1 MNGELKGRTA
11 WVVGAGGTLGKQISL
26 DLAAAG
32 ATVYISSRD
41 ENKLN
46 AMAEGE
52 GKGLRPIAV
61 DITDRKS
68 VDAAASRIVEQ
79 TGRIDILV
87 NTTSLSL
94 FGDFLSLDDD
104 VWLNVLQTKQLGY
117 VRTIRAAV
125 PHMVRQKKG
134 VVINVT
140 GKGGRMP
147 RDVHLPGCSANAA
160 LNLLT
165 KGLAMTYGKD
175 GVRFVAVS
183 PGVIDSPR
191 LAAIRQSSAQRNQ
204 FDQAASDKAIAGS
217 NYLGRLGTA
226 QEVSDAVLFAASDR
240 AGFTT
245 GTVIEVD
252 GG

>member
-1 MNGELKGRTA
+1 MQGELQGRTA
-11 WVVGAGGTLGKQISL
+11 WVAGAGGTLGRQISA

-32 ATVYISSRD
+32 ARVFVSSRD
-41 ENKLN
+41 EQKLQ
-46 AMAEGE
+46 ALARETA
-52 GKGLRPIAV
+52 GLTAIPM
-61 DITDRKS
+61 DITERKS
-68 VDAAASRIVEQ
+68 VDQAAARIVEQ

-87 NTTSLSL
+87 NSTSLSL
-94 FGDFLSLDDD
+94 FGDFLTLDDD
-104 VWLNVLQTKQLGY
+104 IWVKVLQTKQIGY
-117 VRTIRAAV
+117 MRTTRAAL
-125 PHMVRQKKG
+125 PHMIKQKKG
-134 VVINVT
+134 VVVNVT
-140 GKGGRMP
+140 GKGGRAP

-165 KGLAMTYGKD
+165 RGLAMTYGKD

-191 LAAIRQSSAQRNQ
+191 LAAIRQSATERNKL
-204 FDQAASDKAIAGS
+204 DQSGADKAIAGS

-226 QEVSDAVLFAASDR
+226 QEVSNAVLFAVSDR

-245 GTVIEVD
+245 GTVLEVD

>member
-1 MNGELKGRTA
+1 M
-11 WVVGAGGTLGKQISL
+11 
-26 DLAAAG
+26 
-32 ATVYISSRD
+32 
-41 ENKLN
+41 
-46 AMAEGE
+46 
-52 GKGLRPIAV
+52 
-61 DITDRKS
+61 
-68 VDAAASRIVEQ
+68 
-79 TGRIDILV
+79 
-87 NTTSLSL
+87 
-94 FGDFLSLDDD
+94 
-104 VWLNVLQTKQLGY
+104 WLNVLQTKQLGY
-117 VRTIRAAV
+117 VRTVRAAL
-125 PHMVRQKKG
+125 PHMIRQKKG
-134 VVINVT
+134 VVVNVT

-191 LAAIRQSSAQRNQ
+191 LAAIRQSTNQRNQ
-204 FDQAASDKAIAGS
+204 FDQAASDKAISGS

-226 QEVSDAVLFAASDR
+226 QEVSDAVLFAVSDR

>member
-1 MNGELKGRTA
+1 MRDELRGRTA
-11 WVVGAGGTLGKQISL
+11 WVVGAGGTLGRRICA

-32 ATVYISSRD
+32 VQVFASSRD
-41 ENKLN
+41 EQKLQ
-46 AMAEGE
+46 AMAGE
-52 GKGLRPIAV
+52 TGGLTPMPM
-61 DITDRKS
+61 DITERKS
-68 VDAAASRIVEQ
+68 VDRAAADIVDRS
-79 TGRIDILV
+79 GRIDILV
-87 NTTSLSL
+87 NSTSLSL
-94 FGDFLSLDDD
+94 FGDFLTLDDD
-104 VWLNVLQTKQLGY
+104 VWERVLQTKQIGY
-117 VRTIRAAV
+117 MRTTRAAL
-125 PHMVRQKKG
+125 PHMIRQKKG
-134 VVINVT
+134 VVVNVT
-140 GKGGRMP
+140 GKGGRAP

-165 KGLAMTYGKD
+165 RGLAMTYGKD

-191 LAAIRQSSAQRNQ
+191 LAAIRRAATERNSLDQSGA
-204 FDQAASDKAIAGS
+204 DKAIAGS

-226 QEVSDAVLFAASDR
+226 EEVSDAVLFAVSDR

>member
-1 MNGELKGRTA
+1 MTGELMGRTA
-11 WVVGAGGTLGKQISL
+11 WVVGAGGTLGQQISK
-26 DLAAAG
+26 DLAASG
-32 ATVYISSRD
+32 ATVFVSSRD
-41 ENKLN
+41 EKKLQ
-46 AMAEGE
+46 AMADGTQ
-52 GKGLRPIAV
+52 LRPLAV
-61 DITDRKS
+61 DITSRES
-68 VDAAASRIVEQ
+68 VDAAAARIAEQ

-94 FGDFLSLDDD
+94 FGDFLTLDDD

-117 VRTIRAAV
+117 VRTVRAAL
-125 PHMVRQKKG
+125 PHMIRQKKG
-134 VVINVT
+134 VVVNVT

-191 LAAIRQSSAQRNQ
+191 LAAIRQSTNQRNQ
-204 FDQAASDKAIAGS
+204 FDQAASEKAISGS

-226 QEVSDAVLFAASDR
+226 QEVSDAVLFAVSDR

>member
-1 MNGELKGRTA
+1 VAAKIIKDSGR
-11 WVVGAGGTLGKQISL
+11 L
-26 DLAAAG
+26 
-32 ATVYISSRD
+32 
-41 ENKLN
+41 
-46 AMAEGE
+46 
-52 GKGLRPIAV
+52 
-61 DITDRKS
+61 
-68 VDAAASRIVEQ
+68 
-79 TGRIDILV
+79 DILV

-94 FGDFLSLDDD
+94 FGDFLELDDET
-104 VWLNVLQTKQLGY
+104 WIKVLQTKQLGY
-117 VRTIRAAV
+117 MRTARAAL
-125 PHMVRQKKG
+125 PQMRKQKSG
-134 VVINVT
+134 VIVNVT

-175 GVRFVAVS
+175 GIRVVAVS

-191 LAAIRQSSAQRNQ
+191 LESIRNSTAGRNQ
-204 FDQAASDKAIAGS
+204 FDKTASDKAIQGS
-217 NYLGRLGTA
+217 NYLGRLGSA
-226 QEVSDAVLFAASDR
+226 KEVSNAVLFAASDK

>member
-1 MNGELKGRTA
+1 MQNELKGRTA
-11 WVVGAGGTLGKQISL
+11 WVVGAGGTLGKQISA
-26 DLAAAG
+26 DLAASG
-32 ATVYISSRD
+32 ATVFVSSRD
-41 ENKLN
+41 EKKLKD
-46 AMAEGE
+46 MAAGTAL
-52 GKGLRPIAV
+52 KPLPV
-61 DITDRKS
+61 DITERKS
-68 VDAAASRIVEQ
+68 VDAAAAAIVAQ

-94 FGDFLSLDDD
+94 FGDFLNLDDD
-104 VWLNVLQTKQLGY
+104 VWLKVLQTKQIGY
-117 VRTIRAAV
+117 MRTTRAAL
-125 PHMVRQKKG
+125 PHMIKQEKG
-134 VVINVT
+134 VVVNVT
-140 GKGGRMP
+140 GKGGRAP

-191 LAAIRQSSAQRNQ
+191 LAAIRQSTNERNKL
-204 FDQAASDKAIAGS
+204 DPAGSDKAIAGS
-217 NYLGRLGTA
+217 NYLGRLGSA
-226 QEVSDAVLFAASDR
+226 QEVSDAVLFAVSDR

>member
-1 MNGELKGRTA
+1 MTGELKGRTA
-11 WVVGAGGTLGKQISL
+11 WVVGAGGTLGRQISH

-32 ATVYISSRD
+32 ATVFVSSRD
-41 ENKLN
+41 EKKLQS
-46 AMAEGE
+46 MAEGTA
-52 GKGLRPIAV
+52 LRPLPV
-61 DITDRKS
+61 DITNRKS
-68 VDAAASRIVEQ
+68 VDAAAARIAEQ
-79 TGRIDILV
+79 TGRIDIVV

-94 FGDFLSLDDD
+94 FGDFLTLDDD

-117 VRTIRAAV
+117 VRTIRAAL
-125 PHMVRQKKG
+125 PHMIRQKKG
-134 VVINVT
+134 VVVNVT

-191 LAAIRQSSAQRNQ
+191 LAAIRQSTNQRNQ
-204 FDQAASDKAIAGS
+204 LDQAGSDKAIAGS

-226 QEVSDAVLFAASDR
+226 QEVSDAVLFAVSDR

>member
-1 MNGELKGRTA
+1 MQGELQGRTA
-11 WVVGAGGTLGKQISL
+11 WVAGAGGTLGRQISA

-32 ATVYISSRD
+32 AKVFVSSRD
-41 ENKLN
+41 EQKLQ
-46 AMAEGE
+46 ALARETA
-52 GKGLRPIAV
+52 GLTAIPM
-61 DITDRKS
+61 DITERKS
-68 VDAAASRIVEQ
+68 VDQAAARIVEQ

-87 NTTSLSL
+87 NSTSLSL
-94 FGDFLSLDDD
+94 FGDFLTLDDD
-104 VWLNVLQTKQLGY
+104 VWVKVLQTKQIGY
-117 VRTIRAAV
+117 MRTTRAAL
-125 PHMVRQKKG
+125 PHMIKQKKG
-134 VVINVT
+134 VVVNVT
-140 GKGGRMP
+140 GKGGRAP

-165 KGLAMTYGKD
+165 RGLAMTYGKD

-191 LAAIRQSSAQRNQ
+191 LAAIRKSAADRNKLDQSGA
-204 FDQAASDKAIAGS
+204 DKAIAGS

-226 QEVSDAVLFAASDR
+226 QEVSNAVLFAVSDR

-245 GTVIEVD
+245 GTVLEVD

>member
-1 MNGELKGRTA
+1 MQDEFKGRVA
-11 WVVGAGGTLGKQISL
+11 WVVGAGGALGRQISA

-32 ATVYISSRD
+32 ATVYASSRD
-41 ENKLN
+41 GGKLE
-46 AMAEGE
+46 AMAKET
-52 GKGLRPIAV
+52 KGLRPAPM
-61 DITDRKS
+61 DITQRKS
-68 VDAAASRIVEQ
+68 VDAVAARIVEE

-87 NTTSLSL
+87 NSTSLSL
-94 FGDFLSLDDD
+94 FGDFLTLDDE
-104 VWLNVLQTKQLGY
+104 VWERVLQTKQIGY
-117 VRTIRAAV
+117 MRTVRAAL
-125 PHMVRQKKG
+125 PHMIRQGKG
-134 VVINVT
+134 AVVCVT
-140 GKGGRMP
+140 GKGGRAP

-165 KGLAMTYGKD
+165 RGLAMTYGKD

-191 LAAIRQSSAQRNQ
+191 LAAIRQSTSERNK
-204 FDQAASDKAIAGS
+204 FDQAGADKAIAGS

>member
-1 MNGELKGRTA
+1 MTGELKGRTA
-11 WVVGAGGTLGKQISL
+11 WVVGAGGTLGRQISH

-32 ATVYISSRD
+32 ATVFVSSRD
-41 ENKLN
+41 EKKLQS
-46 AMAEGE
+46 MAEGTA
-52 GKGLRPIAV
+52 LRPLPV
-61 DITDRKS
+61 DITNRKS
-68 VDAAASRIVEQ
+68 VDAAAARIAEQ
-79 TGRIDILV
+79 TGRIDIVV

-94 FGDFLSLDDD
+94 FGDFLTLDDD

-117 VRTIRAAV
+117 VRTIRAAL
-125 PHMVRQKKG
+125 PHMIRQKKG
-134 VVINVT
+134 VVVNVT

-191 LAAIRQSSAQRNQ
+191 LAAIRQSTNQRNQ
-204 FDQAASDKAIAGS
+204 FDQAASDKAISGS

-226 QEVSDAVLFAASDR
+226 QEVSNAVLFAVSDR

>member
-1 MNGELKGRTA
+1 MQGELQGRTA
-11 WVVGAGGTLGKQISL
+11 WVAGAGGTLGRQISA

-32 ATVYISSRD
+32 AKVFVSSRD
-41 ENKLN
+41 EQKLQ
-46 AMAEGE
+46 ALARETA
-52 GKGLRPIAV
+52 GLTAIPM
-61 DITDRKS
+61 DITERKS
-68 VDAAASRIVEQ
+68 VDQAAARIVEQ

-87 NTTSLSL
+87 NSTSLSL
-94 FGDFLSLDDD
+94 FGDFLTLDDD
-104 VWLNVLQTKQLGY
+104 IWVKVLQTKQIGY
-117 VRTIRAAV
+117 MRTTRAAL
-125 PHMVRQKKG
+125 PHMIKQKKG
-134 VVINVT
+134 VVVNVT
-140 GKGGRMP
+140 GKGGRAP

-165 KGLAMTYGKD
+165 RGLAMTYGKD

-191 LAAIRQSSAQRNQ
+191 LAAIRQSATERNKL
-204 FDQAASDKAIAGS
+204 DQSGADKAIAGS

-226 QEVSDAVLFAASDR
+226 QEVSNAVLFAVSDR

-245 GTVIEVD
+245 GTVLEVD

>member
-1 MNGELKGRTA
+1 MTDELKGLTA
-11 WVVGAGGTLGKQISL
+11 WVVGAGGTLGQQISK
-26 DLAAAG
+26 DLAASG
-32 ATVYISSRD
+32 ATVFVSSRD
-41 ENKLN
+41 EKKLQ
-46 AMAEGE
+46 AMAEGTQ
-52 GKGLRPIAV
+52 LRPLAV
-61 DITDRKS
+61 DITSRKS
-68 VDAAASRIVEQ
+68 VDAAAARIAEQ

-94 FGDFLSLDDD
+94 FGDFLTLDDD

-117 VRTIRAAV
+117 VRTVRAAL
-125 PHMVRQKKG
+125 PHMIRQKKG
-134 VVINVT
+134 VVVNIT

-191 LAAIRQSSAQRNQ
+191 LAAIRQSTNQRNQ
-204 FDQAASDKAIAGS
+204 FDQTASDKAISGS

-226 QEVSDAVLFAASDR
+226 QEVSDAVLFAVSDR

>member
-1 MNGELKGRTA
+1 
-11 WVVGAGGTLGKQISL
+11 
-26 DLAAAG
+26 
-32 ATVYISSRD
+32 
-41 ENKLN
+41 
-46 AMAEGE
+46 
-52 GKGLRPIAV
+52 LRPLAV
-61 DITDRKS
+61 DITSRKS
-68 VDAAASRIVEQ
+68 VDAAAARIAEQ

-94 FGDFLSLDDD
+94 FGDFLTLDDD
-104 VWLNVLQTKQLGY
+104 VWLSVLQTKQLGF
-117 VRTIRAAV
+117 VRTVRAAL
-125 PHMVRQKKG
+125 PHMIRQKKG
-134 VVINVT
+134 VVVNIT

-191 LAAIRQSSAQRNQ
+191 LAAIRQSTNQRNQ
-204 FDQAASDKAIAGS
+204 FDQAASEKAISGS

-226 QEVSDAVLFAASDR
+226 QEVSDAVLFAVSDR

>member
-1 MNGELKGRTA
+1 MELHGKTA
-11 WVVGAGGTLGKQISL
+11 WVVGASGTLGQQISL

-32 ATVYISSRD
+32 ARVYASGRD
-41 ENKLN
+41 AQKLQTLTGQAN
-46 AMAEGE
+46 ITP
-52 GKGLRPIAV
+52 LPV

-68 VDAAASRIVEQ
+68 VDDVAAKIIQDS
-79 TGRIDILV
+79 GRLDILV

-94 FGDFLSLDDD
+94 FGDFLELDDET
-104 VWLNVLQTKQLGY
+104 WIKVLQTKQLGY
-117 VRTIRAAV
+117 MRTARAAL
-125 PHMVRQKKG
+125 PQMRKQKSG
-134 VVINVT
+134 VIVNVT

-175 GVRFVAVS
+175 GIRVVAVS

-191 LAAIRQSSAQRNQ
+191 LAAIRNSTADRNQ
-204 FDQAASDKAIAGS
+204 FDKTASDKAIQGS
-217 NYLGRLGTA
+217 NYLGRLGSA
-226 QEVSDAVLFAASDR
+226 KEVSNAVLFAASDK

>member
-1 MNGELKGRTA
+1 MQDELKGRVA
-11 WVVGAGGTLGKQISL
+11 WVVGAGGTLGRQISA

-32 ATVYISSRD
+32 ARVYASSRD
-41 ENKLN
+41 EGKLQ
-46 AMAEGE
+46 AMARETA
-52 GKGLRPIAV
+52 GLTPLPM
-61 DITDRKS
+61 DITERRS
-68 VDAAASRIVEQ
+68 VDAAAARIVAES
-79 TGRIDILV
+79 GRIDILV
-87 NTTSLSL
+87 NSTSLSL
-94 FGDFLSLDDD
+94 FGDFLTLDDEIW
-104 VWLNVLQTKQLGY
+104 VKVLQTKQIGY
-117 VRTIRAAV
+117 MRTVRAAL
-125 PHMVRQKKG
+125 PHMLQRKRG
-134 VVINVT
+134 VVVNVT
-140 GKGGRMP
+140 GKGGRAP

-165 KGLAMTYGKD
+165 RGLAMTYGKD

-191 LAAIRQSSAQRNQ
+191 LAAIRRSTSERNS
-204 FDQAASDKAIAGS
+204 FDQAGADKAIAGS

-226 QEVSDAVLFAASDR
+226 QEVSNAVLFAASDR

>member
-1 MNGELKGRTA
+1 MTGELKGRAA
-11 WVVGAGGTLGKQISL
+11 WVVGAAGTLGRQISR

-32 ATVYISSRD
+32 ATVFVSSRD
-41 ENKLN
+41 GAKLK
-46 AMAEGE
+46 AMADGE
-52 GKGLRPIAV
+52 GGALRPLVV

-68 VDAAASRIVEQ
+68 VDAAAARIVEQ

-94 FGDFLSLDDD
+94 FGDFLALDDD
-104 VWLNVLQTKQLGY
+104 VWLDVLQTKQLGY
-117 VRTIRAAV
+117 VRTTRAV
-125 PHMVRQKKG
+125 LPHMIKRKKG
-134 VVINVT
+134 VVVNVT

-191 LAAIRQSSAQRNQ
+191 LAAIRQSTNERNKL
-204 FDQAASDKAIAGS
+204 DQAGSDKAIAGS

-226 QEVSDAVLFAASDR
+226 QEVSDAVLFAVSDR
-240 AGFTT
+240 AGCTT
-245 GTVIEVD
+245 GTVIVVD

>member
-1 MNGELKGRTA
+1 MEAELKGRTA
-11 WVVGAGGTLGKQISL
+11 WVVGAGGTLGQQISL
-26 DLAAAG
+26 DLQKAG
-32 ATVYISSRD
+32 ATVYVSSRD
-41 ENKLN
+41 AAKLAKLGN
-46 AMAEGE
+46 
-52 GKGLRPIAV
+52 GLQALPV
-61 DITDRKS
+61 DITDRAS
-68 VDAAASRIVEQ
+68 VDAAAKRIVEE
-79 TGRIDILV
+79 TGRIDILI

-94 FGDFLSLDDD
+94 FGDFLTLDDD
-104 VWLNVLQTKQLGY
+104 VWLKVLQTKQIGY
-117 VRTIRAAV
+117 MRTTRAAL
-125 PHMVRQKKG
+125 PAMIKQKKG
-134 VVINVT
+134 VVVNVT
-140 GKGGRMP
+140 GKGGRAP

-191 LAAIRQSSAQRNQ
+191 LAAIRQSTNERNKL
-204 FDQAASDKAIAGS
+204 DEAGSDKAIAGS
-217 NYLGRLGTA
+217 NYLSRLGSA
-226 QEVSDAVLFAASDR
+226 QEVSDAVLFAVSDR

>member
-1 MNGELKGRTA
+1 MTGELNGRTA
-11 WVVGAGGTLGKQISL
+11 WVVGAGGTLGQQISK
-26 DLAAAG
+26 DLAASG
-32 ATVYISSRD
+32 ATVFVSSRD
-41 ENKLN
+41 EKKLQ
-46 AMAEGE
+46 AMADGTA
-52 GKGLRPIAV
+52 LRPLAV
-61 DITDRKS
+61 DITSRKS
-68 VDAAASRIVEQ
+68 VDAAAARIAEQ

-94 FGDFLSLDDD
+94 FGDFLTLDDD

-117 VRTIRAAV
+117 VRTVRAAL
-125 PHMVRQKKG
+125 PHMIRQKKG
-134 VVINVT
+134 VVVNIT

-191 LAAIRQSSAQRNQ
+191 LAAIRQSTNQRNQ
-204 FDQAASDKAIAGS
+204 FDQAASEKAISGS

-226 QEVSDAVLFAASDR
+226 QEVSNAVLFAVSDR

>member
-1 MNGELKGRTA
+1 MTGELKGRTA
-11 WVVGAGGTLGKQISL
+11 WVVGAGGTLGRQISL
-26 DLAAAG
+26 DLATAG
-32 ATVYISSRD
+32 ATVFVSSRD
-41 ENKLN
+41 ERKLQ
-46 AMAEGE
+46 AMAEGTA
-52 GKGLRPIAV
+52 LLSLPV

-68 VDAAASRIVEQ
+68 VDAAASRIAEQ

-94 FGDFLSLDDD
+94 FGDFLTLDDD

-117 VRTIRAAV
+117 IRTIRAAL
-125 PHMVRQKKG
+125 PHMIRQNKG
-134 VVINVT
+134 VVVNVT
-140 GKGGRMP
+140 GKGGPMP

-165 KGLAMTYGKD
+165 KGLAMTYGKH

-191 LAAIRQSSAQRNQ
+191 LAAIRQSTNQRNQ
-204 FDQAASDKAIAGS
+204 FDQAASDKAISGS

-226 QEVSDAVLFAASDR
+226 QEVSDAVLFAVSDR

>member
-1 MNGELKGRTA
+1 MQGELQGRTA
-11 WVVGAGGTLGKQISL
+11 WVAGAGGTLGRQISA

-32 ATVYISSRD
+32 AKVFVSSRD
-41 ENKLN
+41 EQKLQVLARETAGLT
-46 AMAEGE
+46 AM
-52 GKGLRPIAV
+52 PM
-61 DITDRKS
+61 DITERKS
-68 VDAAASRIVEQ
+68 VDQAAARIVEQ

-87 NTTSLSL
+87 NSTSLSL
-94 FGDFLSLDDD
+94 FGDFLTLDDD
-104 VWLNVLQTKQLGY
+104 VWVKVLQTKQIGY
-117 VRTIRAAV
+117 MRTTRAAL
-125 PHMVRQKKG
+125 PHMIKQKKG
-134 VVINVT
+134 VVVNVT
-140 GKGGRMP
+140 GKGGRAP

-165 KGLAMTYGKD
+165 RGLALTYGKD

-191 LAAIRQSSAQRNQ
+191 LAAIRQSATERNKL
-204 FDQAASDKAIAGS
+204 DQSGADKAIAGS

-226 QEVSDAVLFAASDR
+226 QEVSNAVLFAVSDR

-245 GTVIEVD
+245 GTVLEVD

>member
-1 MNGELKGRTA
+1 MQNELKGRTA
-11 WVVGAGGTLGKQISL
+11 WVVGAGGTLGKRISA
-26 DLAAAG
+26 DLAEAG
-32 ATVYISSRD
+32 ATVFVSSRD
-41 ENKLN
+41 EKKLRD
-46 AMAEGE
+46 MADGTPL
-52 GKGLRPIAV
+52 KPLPV
-61 DITDRKS
+61 DITERKS
-68 VDAAASRIVEQ
+68 VDAAAAAIIAQ

-104 VWLNVLQTKQLGY
+104 VWLKVLQTKQIGY
-117 VRTIRAAV
+117 MRTTRAAL
-125 PHMVRQKKG
+125 PHMIKQKKG
-134 VVINVT
+134 VVVNVT
-140 GKGGRMP
+140 GKGGRAP

-191 LAAIRQSSAQRNQ
+191 LAAIRQSTNERNKL
-204 FDQAASDKAIAGS
+204 DRTASDKAIAGS
-217 NYLGRLGTA
+217 NYLGRLGSA
-226 QEVSDAVLFAASDR
+226 QEVSDAVLFAVSDR

>member
-1 MNGELKGRTA
+1 MTGELKGRTA
-11 WVVGAGGTLGKQISL
+11 WVVGAGGTLGRQISH

-32 ATVYISSRD
+32 ATVFVSSRD
-41 ENKLN
+41 EKKLQS
-46 AMAEGE
+46 MAEGTA
-52 GKGLRPIAV
+52 LRPLPV
-61 DITDRKS
+61 DITNRKS
-68 VDAAASRIVEQ
+68 VDAAAARIAEQ
-79 TGRIDILV
+79 TGRIDIVV

-94 FGDFLSLDDD
+94 FGDFLTLDDD

-117 VRTIRAAV
+117 VRTIRAAL
-125 PHMVRQKKG
+125 PHMIRQKKG
-134 VVINVT
+134 VVVNVT

-191 LAAIRQSSAQRNQ
+191 LAAIRQSTNQRNQ
-204 FDQAASDKAIAGS
+204 FDQAASDKAISGS

-226 QEVSDAVLFAASDR
+226 QEVSDAVLFAVSDR

>member
-1 MNGELKGRTA
+1 MQDELEGRTA
-11 WVVGAGGTLGKQISL
+11 WVVGAGGTLGRQISA
-26 DLAAAG
+26 DLAASG
-32 ATVYISSRD
+32 ATVFVSSRD
-41 ENKLN
+41 GKKLKD
-46 AMAEGE
+46 MADGTAL
-52 GKGLRPIAV
+52 KPLAV
-61 DITDRKS
+61 DITERRS
-68 VDAAASRIVEQ
+68 VDEAAAAIAAQ

-94 FGDFLSLDDD
+94 FGDFLNLDDD
-104 VWLNVLQTKQLGY
+104 VWLKVLQTKQIGY
-117 VRTIRAAV
+117 MRTTRAV
-125 PHMVRQKKG
+125 LPHMIRQKKG
-134 VVINVT
+134 VVVNVT
-140 GKGGRMP
+140 GKGGRAP

-165 KGLAMTYGKD
+165 RGLAMTYGKD

-191 LAAIRQSSAQRNQ
+191 LAAIRQSTSERNKL
-204 FDQAASDKAIAGS
+204 DPAGSDKAIAGS
-217 NYLGRLGTA
+217 NYLGRLGSA
-226 QEVSDAVLFAASDR
+226 QEVSDAVLFAVSDR

>member
-1 MNGELKGRTA
+1 MTNELKGRTA
-11 WVVGAGGTLGKQISL
+11 WVVGAGGTLGQQISK
-26 DLAAAG
+26 DLAASG
-32 ATVYISSRD
+32 ATVFVSSRD
-41 ENKLN
+41 EKKLQ
-46 AMAEGE
+46 AMADGTQ
-52 GKGLRPIAV
+52 LRPLAV
-61 DITDRKS
+61 DITSRKS
-68 VDAAASRIVEQ
+68 VDAAAARIAEQ
-79 TGRIDILV
+79 SGRIDILV

-94 FGDFLSLDDD
+94 FGDFLTLDDD

-117 VRTIRAAV
+117 VRTVRAAL
-125 PHMVRQKKG
+125 PHMIRQKKG
-134 VVINVT
+134 VVVNVT

-191 LAAIRQSSAQRNQ
+191 LAAIRQSTNQRNQ
-204 FDQAASDKAIAGS
+204 FDQAASDKAISGS

-226 QEVSDAVLFAASDR
+226 QEVSDAVLFAVSDR